1 MKSIVI
7 DSNEREKKL
16 NEYILSLYYNN
27 ISIKNIIKLVKWKF
41 GDRIYKDNILKRI
54 ENVKTNNKWY

>member
-54 ENVKTNNKWY
+54 ENVKTNNK